1 MPSRAGADGVNIG
14 GWRMVNRYLV
24 AVVVVLL
31 AGCANVRSAPTLT
44 PAAVPAAAEAFDALV
59 DDYEAFQLLH
69 DPWRAGR
76 QGDLEAASRWPD
88 VSPAAVAER
97 RQVRAEFHARLE
109 RIDVAA
115 LKEQQ
120 RVSHVVLDYLLRSEL
135 ELAPFETERLPFTN
149 DSGFHANPAAAALS
163 LRARTVAE
171 AEAWI
176 ARIDALPAYFGQHV
190 EWLQRGLQ
198 TGVVQ
203 PAYIVPGVIEQI
215 EYFAGQAPGESVLL
229 APLDAL
235 PPQVTA
241 AEQERLRAAAL
252 AAIEQHALPAYRE
265 LLAFFRDEYLPGAR
279 DSVGI
284 SEMPG
289 GRDFYRALVRYHT
302 TLELTPE
309 QVHQTGLE
317 EVARIRVEMEEVIAR
332 TGFAGSFA
340 EFLEYLRSDPRF
352 YAQSEDELLMRAA
365 WIAKRADDQMPRF
378 FRRLPRLPYGVR
390 PVPASMAP
398 NYTTGRY
405 WPGNLEAGI
414 AGGYMVNTYALDQR
428 PLYELVALT
437 VHEAVPG
444 HHHQIALAE
453 ELEDVPDF
461 RRHSYITAFGEG
473 WGLYTEH
480 LAIEMG
486 LYDTLYDHF
495 GRLTFEMWRAC
506 RLVVDTGLHWYGWSV
521 AEAEA
526 CLLENSALAP
536 HNVRT
541 EVARYVSWPGQAL
554 AYKTGELL
562 IRSLRADAETA
573 LGESFDLRAFHD
585 HLLAEG
591 AMPLSAV
598 EARMR
603 AWIERQANPVTGP
616 SP

>member
-1 MPSRAGADGVNIG
+1 MTIRLS
-14 GWRMVNRYLV
+14 
-24 AVVVVLL
+24 AVLLVVLL
-31 AGCANVRSAPTLT
+31 AACAGVRPGPG
-44 PAAVPAAAEAFDALV
+44 PASGSIETGAGAGAEAFDALV
-59 DDYEAFQLLH
+59 AEYEAFELRH

-76 QGDLEAASRWPD
+76 QGDLEAAARWPD
-88 VSPAAVAER
+88 LSPAAVAER
-97 RQVRAEFHARLE
+97 REAAVAFHARLE
-109 RIDVAA
+109 RIDANA
-115 LKEQQ
+115 LMERQ
-120 RVSHVVLDYLLRSEL
+120 RVSHAVLDYLLRSAV

-149 DSGFHANPAAAALS
+149 DSGFHDAPVSVALS
-163 LRARTVAE
+163 LRPRTVAE
-171 AEAWI
+171 ARAWI
-176 ARIDALPAYFGQHV
+176 KRIESLPEYFAQHV
-190 EWLQRGLQ
+190 AWLRRGLQ

-215 EYFAGQAPGESVLL
+215 EFLAAQSSGESLL
-229 APLDAL
+229 FAPLEAL
-235 PPQVTA
+235 PPQMPE
-241 AEQERLRAAAL
+241 AERDSLRAAGL
-252 AAIEQHALPAYRE
+252 AALEEHALPAYRD

-279 DSVGI
+279 ESVGI
-284 SEMPG
+284 SAVPG
-289 GRDFYRALVRYHT
+289 GRDLYRALVRYHT
-302 TLELTPE
+302 TLDLTPE
-309 QVHQTGLE
+309 AVHQTGLE
-317 EVARIRVEMEEVIAR
+317 EVARIRGEMDQVVAQS
-332 TGFAGSFA
+332 GFEGSFA
-340 EFLEYLRSDPRF
+340 EFLDYLRSDPKF
-352 YAQSEDELLMRAA
+352 YAQSEEELLMRASR
-365 WIAKRADDQMPRF
+365 IAKRADDQMPRF

-390 PVPASMAP
+390 PVPAAMAP

-405 WPGNLEAGI
+405 WSGDLDAGI

-480 LAIEMG
+480 LAIDMG
-486 LYDTLYDHF
+486 LYDTPYDHF

-506 RLVVDTGLHWYGWSV
+506 RLVVDTGLHWYGWTV
-521 AEAEA
+521 AQAEA

-562 IRSLRADAETA
+562 IRSLRADAENA
-573 LGESFDLRAFHD
+573 LGAAFDLRAFHD

-591 AMPLSAV
+591 AMPLSAL

-603 AWIERQANPVTGP
+603 DWIKHH